1 MWAALIPQ
9 KGVGVISQL
18 RRLFMDACIR
28 SRVTCSMAA
37 NAAMQQVL
45 LEPKHA
51 KFAATLSPMGFDCVP
66 LLDNTPS
73 AHPTAPDHRSGRC
86 SGSDV

>member
-1 MWAALIPQ
+1 MLQVRINAICH
-9 KGVGVISQL
+9 L
-18 RRLFMDACIR
+18 RRIFVEACFG

-51 KFAATLSPMGFDCVP
+51 KFAATLSPMRFE
-66 LLDNTPS
+66 
-73 AHPTAPDHRSGRC
+73 
-86 SGSDV
+86 